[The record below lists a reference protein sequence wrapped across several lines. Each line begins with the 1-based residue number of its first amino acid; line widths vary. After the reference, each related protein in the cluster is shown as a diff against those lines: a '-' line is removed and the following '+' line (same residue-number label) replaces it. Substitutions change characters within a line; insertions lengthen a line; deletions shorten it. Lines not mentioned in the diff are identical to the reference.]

1 MKTLKSNYFTIFFII
16 SLLLHCTLF
25 YFFNIKS
32 NEVINNKELIVNIL
46 KIPNQVT
53 DIEMIDLK
61 KEEKPEVI
69 KKIKQDQKKFQQQII
84 QETKEPT
91 NNLTQESTPDKIVEQ
106 EKTKKINLD
115 PSFIQS
121 QLSNIV
127 DKRKMDKRTKVISSK
142 TKERDYQSYYQVWK
156 NKVEKIGALNY
167 PAAARNGISESLVM
181 TVILNDQGEV
191 LDIKINKSSGVPQLD
206 DAAKKIVNLGSP
218 YSPFPPSIK
227 EQVDTLQIRRIWR
240 FTNNLME

>member
-1 MKTLKSNYFTIFFII
+1 MKILKSNYFTIFFII
-16 SLLLHCTLF
+16 SMLLHGTLF

-32 NEVINNKELIVNIL
+32 NEVINDKELIVNIL

-53 DIEMIDLK
+53 NIEVIDLK
-61 KEEKPEVI
+61 KEEKPVVI

-91 NNLTQESTPDKIVEQ
+91 NNLTQESTQDKIVEQ
-106 EKTKKINLD
+106 EKPKTINLD

-127 DKRKMDKRTKVISSK
+127 DKRKIDKRTKVISSK

>member
-1 MKTLKSNYFTIFFII
+1 MKILKSNYFSIFFII
-16 SLLLHCTLF
+16 SVLLHGSLF
-25 YFFNIKS
+25 YFFNLKS
-32 NEVINNKELIVNIL
+32 NEVVNEKELIVNIL

-53 DIEMIDLK
+53 DIETIDLK
-61 KEEKPEVI
+61 KEVKPEVI

-84 QETKEPT
+84 QETKEST
-91 NNLTQESTPDKIVEQ
+91 VISTPESKPEEVAE
-106 EKTKKINLD
+106 EKKLKPINLD

-121 QLSNIV
+121 QLSDIV
-127 DKRKMDKRTKVISSK
+127 DKKKIDKRTKVISSK
-142 TKERDYQSYYQVWK
+142 TKERDFQSYYQVWK

-206 DAAKKIVNLGSP
+206 EAAKKIVNLGSP
-218 YSPFPPSIK
+218 YAPFPRSIK

>member
-1 MKTLKSNYFTIFFII
+1 MKIFKSNYFSIFFII
-16 SLLLHCTLF
+16 SLLLHGTLF
-25 YFFNIKS
+25 YFFNLKS
-32 NEVINNKELIVNIL
+32 NEVVNEKELIVNIL

-53 DIEMIDLK
+53 DIETIDLK
-61 KEEKPEVI
+61 KEVKPEVI

-84 QETKEPT
+84 QETKEST
-91 NNLTQESTPDKIVEQ
+91 VISTPESKPEEVAE
-106 EKTKKINLD
+106 EKKLKPINLD

-121 QLSNIV
+121 QLSDIV
-127 DKRKMDKRTKVISSK
+127 DKKIDKRTKVISSK
-142 TKERDYQSYYQVWK
+142 TKERDFQSYYQVWK

-218 YSPFPPSIK
+218 YAPFPPSIK

>member
-1 MKTLKSNYFTIFFII
+1 VV
-16 SLLLHCTLF
+16 
-25 YFFNIKS
+25 
-32 NEVINNKELIVNIL
+32 NEKELIVNIL

-53 DIEMIDLK
+53 DRDAIDLK
-61 KEEKPEVI
+61 KEVKPEVI
-69 KKIKQDQKKFQQQII
+69 KKIQQDQKKFQQQII
-84 QETKEPT
+84 QETKEST
-91 NNLTQESTPDKIVEQ
+91 VISTPERKPDEMIE
-106 EKTKKINLD
+106 EKKLKPINLD

-121 QLSNIV
+121 QLSDIV
-127 DKRKMDKRTKVISSK
+127 NNKKIDKRTKVISGK
-142 TKERDYQSYYQVWK
+142 TKERDFQSYYQVWK

-181 TVILNDQGEV
+181 TVVLNDQGEV
-191 LDIKINKSSGVPQLD
+191 LDIKINKSSGVSQLD

-218 YSPFPPSIK
+218 YAPFPPSIK

>member
-1 MKTLKSNYFTIFFII
+1 MKVLKSNCFSIFFII
-16 SLLLHCTLF
+16 SVMLHGSLF
-25 YFFNIKS
+25 YFFNLKS
-32 NEVINNKELIVNIL
+32 NEVVNEKELIVNIL

-53 DIEMIDLK
+53 DIETIDLK
-61 KEEKPEVI
+61 KEAKPEVI
-69 KKIKQDQKKFQQQII
+69 KKIQQDQKKFQQEII
-84 QETKEPT
+84 QETKEST
-91 NNLTQESTPDKIVEQ
+91 INLIEESKPDEMVE
-106 EKTKKINLD
+106 EKKIKPIKLD

-121 QLSNIV
+121 QLSDIV
-127 DKRKMDKRTKVISSK
+127 NNKKIDKRTKVISSK
-142 TKERDYQSYYQVWK
+142 TKERDFQSYYQVWK

-206 DAAKKIVNLGSP
+206 DAAKKIVILGSP
-218 YSPFPPSIK
+218 YAPFPPSIK

>member
-1 MKTLKSNYFTIFFII
+1 MKILKSNYFTIFFII
-16 SLLLHCTLF
+16 SVLLHGTLF

-106 EKTKKINLD
+106 EKTKTINLD

-127 DKRKMDKRTKVISSK
+127 DKRKIDKRTKVISSK

-206 DAAKKIVNLGSP
+206 EAAKKIVNLGSP
-218 YSPFPPSIK
+218 YAPFPPSIK

>member
-1 MKTLKSNYFTIFFII
+1 MKILKSNYFTIFFII
-16 SLLLHCTLF
+16 SVLLHGTLF

-61 KEEKPEVI
+61 KEEKPKVI

-84 QETKEPT
+84 QETKKST

-106 EKTKKINLD
+106 EKPKTINLD

-127 DKRKMDKRTKVISSK
+127 DKRKIDKRTKVISSK

>member
-1 MKTLKSNYFTIFFII
+1 MKILKSNYFSIFFII
-16 SLLLHCTLF
+16 SLLLHGTLF
-25 YFFNIKS
+25 YFFNLKS
-32 NEVINNKELIVNIL
+32 NEVVNEKELIVNIL
-46 KIPNQVT
+46 KIPNRET
-53 DIEMIDLK
+53 DIETIDLK
-61 KEEKPEVI
+61 KEDKPEVI
-69 KKIKQDQKKFQQQII
+69 KKIQQDQKKFQQQII

-106 EKTKKINLD
+106 EKTKTINLD

-127 DKRKMDKRTKVISSK
+127 DKRKIDKRTKVISSK

-218 YSPFPPSIK
+218 YAPFPPSIK

>member
-1 MKTLKSNYFTIFFII
+1 VV
-16 SLLLHCTLF
+16 
-25 YFFNIKS
+25 
-32 NEVINNKELIVNIL
+32 NEKELIVNIL

-53 DIEMIDLK
+53 DIDAIDLK
-61 KEEKPEVI
+61 KEVKPEVI
-69 KKIKQDQKKFQQQII
+69 KKIQQDQKKFQQQII
-84 QETKEPT
+84 KETKESSVI
-91 NNLTQESTPDKIVEQ
+91 STPESKSEEMIE
-106 EKTKKINLD
+106 EKKLKPINLD

-121 QLSNIV
+121 QLSDIV
-127 DKRKMDKRTKVISSK
+127 NNKKIDKRTKVISSK
-142 TKERDYQSYYQVWK
+142 TEDRDFQSYYQVWK

-167 PAAARNGISESLVM
+167 PAAARNGISETLVM
-181 TVILNDQGEV
+181 TVVLNDQGKV

-218 YSPFPPSIK
+218 YAPFPPSIK

>member
-1 MKTLKSNYFTIFFII
+1 MKILKSNYFTIFFII
-16 SLLLHCTLF
+16 SVLLHGTLF

-32 NEVINNKELIVNIL
+32 NEVINDKELIVNIL

-106 EKTKKINLD
+106 EKTKTINLD

-127 DKRKMDKRTKVISSK
+127 DKRKIDKRTKVISSK

-227 EQVDTLQIRRIWR
+227 AQVDTLQIRRIWR

>member
-1 MKTLKSNYFTIFFII
+1 MKILKSNYFTIFFII
-16 SLLLHCTLF
+16 SVLLHGTLF

-53 DIEMIDLK
+53 NIEMIDLK

-91 NNLTQESTPDKIVEQ
+91 NNLTQESTPGKIVEQ
-106 EKTKKINLD
+106 EKPKIINLD

-127 DKRKMDKRTKVISSK
+127 DKRKIDKRTKVISSK

-181 TVILNDQGEV
+181 TVILNDQGDV

-206 DAAKKIVNLGSP
+206 DAAKKIVNIGSP
-218 YSPFPPSIK
+218 YAPFPPSIK

>member
-1 MKTLKSNYFTIFFII
+1 MKILKSNYFSIFFII
-16 SLLLHCTLF
+16 SVLLHGTLF
-25 YFFNIKS
+25 YFFNLKS
-32 NEVINNKELIVNIL
+32 NKVVNEKELIVNIL

-61 KEEKPEVI
+61 KEVKPEVI
-69 KKIKQDQKKFQQQII
+69 KKIKKDQKKFQQQII
-84 QETKEPT
+84 QETKEST
-91 NNLTQESTPDKIVEQ
+91 VISTPESKPEEVAE
-106 EKTKKINLD
+106 EKKLKPINLD

-121 QLSNIV
+121 QLSDIV
-127 DKRKMDKRTKVISSK
+127 DKKIDKRTKVISSK
-142 TKERDYQSYYQVWK
+142 TKERDFQSYYQVWK

-191 LDIKINKSSGVPQLD
+191 LDIKINKSSGVSQLD

-218 YSPFPPSIK
+218 YAPFPPSIK

>member
-1 MKTLKSNYFTIFFII
+1 MKIFKSNYFSIFFII
-16 SLLLHCTLF
+16 SVLLHGTLF
-25 YFFNIKS
+25 YFFNLKS
-32 NEVINNKELIVNIL
+32 NEVVNEKELIVNIL

-53 DIEMIDLK
+53 DIDAIDLK
-61 KEEKPEVI
+61 KEVKPEVI
-69 KKIKQDQKKFQQQII
+69 KKIQQDQKKFQQQII
-84 QETKEPT
+84 KETKESSVI
-91 NNLTQESTPDKIVEQ
+91 STPESKSEEMIE
-106 EKTKKINLD
+106 EKKLKPINLD

-121 QLSNIV
+121 QLSDIV
-127 DKRKMDKRTKVISSK
+127 NNKKIDKRTKVISSK
-142 TKERDYQSYYQVWK
+142 TEDRDFQSYYQVWK

-167 PAAARNGISESLVM
+167 PAAARNGISETLVM
-181 TVILNDQGEV
+181 TVVLNDQGKV

-218 YSPFPPSIK
+218 YAPFPPSIK